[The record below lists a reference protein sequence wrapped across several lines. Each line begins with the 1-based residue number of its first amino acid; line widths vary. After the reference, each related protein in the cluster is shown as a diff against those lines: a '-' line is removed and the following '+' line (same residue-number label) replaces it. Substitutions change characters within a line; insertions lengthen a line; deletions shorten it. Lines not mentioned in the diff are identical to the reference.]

1 MLNKFLNKLNVISF
15 LHKYFFFIIF
25 FRVELLS
32 KSLTKPDDIDID
44 PSQISRLI
52 DMGFTEQQA
61 QIALKRTKFEN
72 NFVFEIY
79 LFPRQV

>member
-1 MLNKFLNKLNVISF
+1 
-15 LHKYFFFIIF
+15 
-25 FRVELLS
+25 
-32 KSLTKPDDIDID
+32 LTKPDDTEID

-61 QIALKRTKFEN
+61 QIALKRTKLEN

-79 LFPRQV
+79 LFSRQV

>member
-1 MLNKFLNKLNVISF
+1 MRNKFLNKLNVISF
-15 LHKYFFFIIF
+15 LHKHFFFIIF

-32 KSLTKPDDIDID
+32 KSLTKPDDTEID

-61 QIALKRTKFEN
+61 QIALKRTKLEN

-79 LFPRQV
+79 LFSRQV